1 MISISHLPQDVE
13 FPHLCLSY
21 SGSQIIFGDF
31 DRFTEI
37 ELFPLFPRKFTNQM
51 VPKLKGDFT
60 VRVSRVRQDQIEGP
74 LLDGRRLSWEVFIG
88 IARDIQ

>member
-1 MISISHLPQDVE
+1 
-13 FPHLCLSY
+13 
-21 SGSQIIFGDF
+21 
-31 DRFTEI
+31 
-37 ELFPLFPRKFTNQM
+37 M

-88 IARDIQ
+88 IARDIQQSGSIVNQIILGDGKSS